1 MLLLS
6 QAQSLAFVIV
16 LTALAGLANEFYR
29 PASTALLADVVPS
42 GQRVTAFAALR
53 VSFNA
58 GFAFGPAMAGFLA
71 AYGYFWLFAGD
82 AATSVLFGLVVWFA
96 LPNGTHNRENNAS
109 WKEALRVLRH
119 DRRLHQLLLAN
130 FPIGLIFF
138 QMASTFGL
146 YITQMG
152 FPAAVYGA
160 VISLNGALIVFCEL
174 PLTTIV
180 RRFPA
185 RRVMA
190 LGYVLC
196 ATGFALNAFAHT
208 IVALALCMLIFTLG
222 EMITMPTYNAYVAE
236 LAPPNMRGRYMGVSG
251 FTWSIGLI
259 AGPALG
265 MKLFAASPTVYWV
278 TSAVLGAFAAAVIS
292 IPPST
297 RTSATEP

>member
-1 MLLLS
+1 
-6 QAQSLAFVIV
+6 
-16 LTALAGLANEFYR
+16 
-29 PASTALLADVVPS
+29 
-42 GQRVTAFAALR
+42 
-53 VSFNA
+53 
-58 GFAFGPAMAGFLA
+58 
-71 AYGYFWLFAGD
+71 
-82 AATSVLFGLVVWFA
+82 
-96 LPNGTHNRENNAS
+96 
-109 WKEALRVLRH
+109 
-119 DRRLHQLLLAN
+119 
-130 FPIGLIFF
+130 
-138 QMASTFGL
+138 
-146 YITQMG
+146 
-152 FPAAVYGA
+152 
-160 VISLNGALIVFCEL
+160 LNGALIVFCEL

-208 IVALALCMLIFTLG
+208 ITALALCMLVFTLG

-265 MKLFAASPTVYWV
+265 MKLFAASPTIYWV
-278 TSAVLGAFAAAVIS
+278 TSAFLGAFAAAVIS

-297 RTSATEP
+297 RASAPEP